1 MLTPEEARELASK
14 VKNLCQHPN
23 EPDHIHENDIDFTK
37 EITVAIYTPK
47 NMKHFHK
54 DIQRI
59 LEDNA

>member
-23 EPDHIHENDIDFTK
+23 EPDHIHVNDIDFTK
-37 EITVAIYTPK
+37 EITVAIYTPE
-47 NMKHFHK
+47 NIKHFNK

-59 LEDNA
+59 LASDD